1 MLAEYLV
8 LRVYCSRRG
17 RSLAQLGLAGY
28 LLSGALLLMALRV
41 ALTGGW
47 WGWIAALLGGAF
59 LVHLLDLRARLGSTV
74 APG

>member
-1 MLAEYLV
+1 
-8 LRVYCSRRG
+8 
-17 RSLAQLGLAGY
+17 
-28 LLSGALLLMALRV
+28 V